1 MENFELLDYDKQ
13 DIYLYISSNAEKNI
27 RLKSCKREPQTVDWI
42 ENLPDDSVFFDIG
55 ANIGSYSL
63 IAASQ
68 NKIGKRVSVYSFEP
82 HYANYFSLVKNIR
95 YNNLEEFIVKIE
107 N

>member
-42 ENLPDDSVFFDIG
+42 ENLPDESVF
-55 ANIGSYSL
+55 L
-63 IAASQ
+63 I
-68 NKIGKRVSVYSFEP
+68 
-82 HYANYFSLVKNIR
+82 LVLISGV
-95 YNNLEEFIVKIE
+95 IV
-107 N
+107 